1 MENNEINEKVENA
14 KMEAVDGSMLS
25 LMEHLM
31 KDAHKELMGEDY
43 QEQDDENPIWDTK
56 ALDGIVRRW
65 NLPIQIIPVDSSIR
79 RDRNTRKLKAISE
92 AMSDED
98 SMYICRGIL
107 SKTTGKSIQT
117 LVRTEGFSSLRGHY
131 FAQKLYL
138 YNPEE
143 ILSKTNI
150 RKKWGDEGSQERE
163 IMFWRWTEGL
173 AFMDYRE
180 RVEALIN
187 KYLLVKGNQILTEMK
202 EYASVKAMLEN
213 LKGEQAEMMSS
224 NQFPAIT
231 RFMKRLNIDDDFI
244 SAYHLELLERE
255 RDSET

>member
-1 MENNEINEKVENA
+1 
-14 KMEAVDGSMLS
+14 
-25 LMEHLM
+25 
-31 KDAHKELMGEDY
+31 
-43 QEQDDENPIWDTK
+43 
-56 ALDGIVRRW
+56 
-65 NLPIQIIPVDSSIR
+65 
-79 RDRNTRKLKAISE
+79 
-92 AMSDED
+92 
-98 SMYICRGIL
+98 
-107 SKTTGKSIQT
+107 
-117 LVRTEGFSSLRGHY
+117 
-131 FAQKLYL
+131 
-138 YNPEE
+138 
-143 ILSKTNI
+143 
-150 RKKWGDEGSQERE
+150 
-163 IMFWRWTEGL
+163 
-173 AFMDYRE
+173 MDYRE